1 MDKIINTTIDTAIA
15 PVETSVTPSIF
26 LEVQETRLTKNI
38 PTGET
43 ISLVEAGL
51 AGGAKLPEL
60 PARRKRQNRHAQ
72 ISVLENGGNKQA
84 IDYTSESQHIT
95 IVFDNIDKLAAKKKG
110 TSKFFTLALEK
121 LTEQALNKGELF
133 NNTIKVSIKEL
144 LERGFYADAKGAR
157 RGFDTAMDTLTTI
170 KVKAEIKEGKTKV
183 STAKEV
189 LVLFTGYERDNSGNC
204 YIFLNERL
212 NWKALAQYYT
222 IIPSYYPKLT
232 SNGLDLLN
240 IIMNYARLP
249 QNRKDLADKGHFFI
263 TLKAVQNALYLPDEE
278 ASKNPDRDIK
288 QPIERALE
296 DIETQEAGRGLLY
309 ITPTVDGTEPIKEY
323 LKGHLKI
330 ELKGEYL
337 QRFIDITESQEKKI
351 ASATKRK
358 NKIEDNAKA
367 IALAEKYKNE

>member
-1 MDKIINTTIDTAIA
+1 MDNYINNNISSIGSTPA
-15 PVETSVTPSIF
+15 PSIF
-26 LEVQETRLTKNI
+26 LESQETKLTKNI
-38 PTGET
+38 PTGEA

-51 AGGAKLPEL
+51 AGGGKLHEL
-60 PARRKRQNRHAQ
+60 PGRRKRQNRHTQ
-72 ISVLENGGNKQA
+72 IDILEDGKRIA
-84 IDYTSESQHIT
+84 IHYTSENQDNLIA
-95 IVFDNIDKLAAKKKG
+95 FDNIEKLIGKKKG
-110 TSKFFTLALEK
+110 ASKFFTLALEK

-157 RGFDTAMDTLTTI
+157 RGFDTAMDILTTI
-170 KVKAEIKEGKTKV
+170 KVRAELKEGKNKTT
-183 STAKEV
+183 TAKEV

-204 YIFLNERL
+204 YIFLNERI

-232 SNGLDLLN
+232 SNGLDLMHL
-240 IIMNYARLP
+240 IMNYARLP
-249 QNRKDLADKGHFFI
+249 QNRQSLAEKGHFYI
-263 TLKAVQNALYLPDEE
+263 TLKAIQNALWLPDEE
-278 ASKNPDRDIK
+278 TSKNPERDIK
-288 QPIERALE
+288 NPIEQALE
-296 DIETQEAGRGLLY
+296 DIEAQEAGRGLLY

-323 LKGHLKI
+323 LKGHWKI

-358 NKIEDNAKA
+358 NKIEDNART
-367 IALAEKYKNE
+367 IALADKFKTE